1 MYLPAHFE
9 ETRTEVLHALIRSH
23 PLGALV
29 TLDAAGALQANPI
42 PFLLDRGPSER
53 GTLRGHVARA
63 NPLWRETRGDVDT
76 LVVFQGA
83 QSYVSPGWYPSKTE
97 HGKVVPTFNYVT
109 VQARGRLRAVDDVAW
124 VRALVARLTDRFEA
138 ARAAPWAIADAPAD
152 YVETMLHAIVGIEIE
167 LTALVGK
174 WKVSQNRNEADRE
187 GVVAGLSALAA
198 QGGNGEAAA
207 MAGEVAQR
215 HAAMLNASGQPPRS

>member
-23 PLGALV
+23 PLGTLV
-29 TLDAAGALQANPI
+29 TLDAGGALQANPI
-42 PFLLDRGPSER
+42 PFLIEPGPL
-53 GTLRGHVARA
+53 GHGALRGHVARA
-63 NPLWRETRGDVDT
+63 NALWRETRAEVEA

-83 QSYVSPGWYPSKTE
+83 QSYVSPGWYPSKAE
-97 HGKVVPTFNYVT
+97 HGKVVPTFNYVV
-109 VQARGRLRAVDDVAW
+109 VQARGRLRAVDDAAW
-124 VRALVARLTDRFEA
+124 VRALVARLTQRFEA
-138 ARAAPWAIADAPAD
+138 DRAAPWAIADAPAE
-152 YVETMLHAIVGIEIE
+152 YIETMLRAIVGIEIE

-187 GVVAGLSALAA
+187 GVVAGLKALAA
-198 QGGNGEAAA
+198 QGCNGEVAA